1 MGREIPLGRIAGI
14 KVTMD
19 LSVLL
24 VAGFYSWV
32 LATNRFPIQAPGLS
46 TTAYW
51 LAGISFALLFFVSL
65 LVHEVGHALV
75 AKDEGIG
82 VVGISLWLLGGMAR
96 LETSP
101 TTARS
106 EFRIAVVG
114 PLASAACGVVFLV
127 GAYVTPSEGIGELV
141 GHLLALLGIIN
152 LVLAVFNIFPAAP
165 LDGGTVLSS
174 IIWSR
179 TGSHAQGVKWAA
191 YAGLATGALMIFGGL
206 RAMQNTDGRALDGIG
221 LLVVGG
227 FIAFAAY
234 RSVRAYPLFDLLDG
248 MTVADAMTRSP
259 SVAPGWQTLADATS
273 GMFLDGPQQL
283 LPVIDADGHITG
295 LLSTRAVAAVAPD
308 QRRTMTVA
316 DLAYPIQRLTVMST
330 DDQLLS
336 GLQRLDGGDVKLGLV
351 VDSGGTVVGTIE
363 PSVLNRVAARRQA
376 ERAAHLSG

>member
-19 LSVLL
+19 VSVLL

-32 LATNRFPIQAPGLS
+32 LATNRFPIQSPGLS
-46 TTAYW
+46 TSTYW
-51 LAGISFALLFFVSL
+51 VAGISFALLFFVSL
-65 LVHEVGHALV
+65 LVHEIGHALV

-127 GAYVTPSEGIGELV
+127 GAYLAPSSGIGELV
-141 GHLLALLGIIN
+141 GHLLALLGLIN
-152 LVLAVFNIFPAAP
+152 LVLAVFNILPAAP

-174 IIWSR
+174 LIWSR
-179 TGSHAQGVKWAA
+179 TGSHAQGVRWSA
-191 YAGLATGALMIFGGL
+191 YAGLATGGLMIYGGL
-206 RAMQNTDGRALDGIG
+206 RAMQSADSRALDGIG

-227 FIAFAAY
+227 FIAFAAF

-248 MTVADAMTRSP
+248 LHVREAMSP
-259 SVAPGWQTLADATS
+259 AAAVTPGWQPVASAAA
-273 GMFLDGPQQL
+273 GMALEGRQQL
-283 LPVIDADGHITG
+283 YPVIDGDGHVTG
-295 LLSTRAVAAVAPD
+295 LLSTRAVAAVDPA
-308 QRRTMTVA
+308 QRHSIKVS
-316 DLAYPIQRLTVMST
+316 DLAYPLERLTILSA

-351 VDSGGTVVGTIE
+351 VDATGTVVGTIE
-363 PSVLNRVAARRQA
+363 PSVLHHVVERRRA
-376 ERAAHLSG
+376 ELTANPA

>member
-46 TTAYW
+46 TTTYW
-51 LAGISFALLFFVSL
+51 VAGISFALLFFASL
-65 LVHEVGHALV
+65 LVHEIGHALV

-96 LETSP
+96 METSP

-127 GAYVTPSEGIGELV
+127 GAYIAPSGGISDLV
-141 GHLLALLGIIN
+141 GHLLALLGILN
-152 LVLAVFNIFPAAP
+152 LVLAVFNMLPAAP

-174 IIWSR
+174 LIWSR
-179 TGSHAQGVKWAA
+179 TGSHAQGVRWSA
-191 YAGLATGALMIFGGL
+191 YAGLAVGAAMAYAGL
-206 RAMQNTDGRALDGIG
+206 RIMQSDDAAGLNGIG

-227 FIAFAAY
+227 FIAFSAY

-248 MTVADAMTRSP
+248 LTVADAMTAAP
-259 SVAPGWQTLADATS
+259 PVVAGWHPVATATA
-273 GMFLDGPQQL
+273 GLTVDGHHRL
-283 LPVIDADGHITG
+283 LPVIDAGGQITG
-295 LLSTRAVAAVAPD
+295 LLSTRAIAAVDPH
-308 QRRTMTVA
+308 QRMSMTVA
-316 DLAYPIQRLTVMST
+316 DLAYPLERLTVLAP
-330 DDQLLS
+330 DDHLLS
-336 GLQRLDGGDVKLGLV
+336 GLQRLDGGDAKLGIV
-351 VDSGGTVVGTIE
+351 VDQAGTVVGTLE
-363 PSVLNRVAARRQA
+363 PSALHRVVERRRA
-376 ERAAHLSG
+376 ELAIHPT

>member
-19 LSVLL
+19 VTVLL

-32 LATNRFPIQAPGLS
+32 LATNRFPIQSPGLS
-46 TTAYW
+46 TSTYW
-51 LAGISFALLFFVSL
+51 VAGISFALLFFVSL
-65 LVHEVGHALV
+65 LVHEIGHALV

-127 GAYVTPSEGIGELV
+127 GAYLAPTSGIGELV
-141 GHLLALLGIIN
+141 GHLLALLGLIN
-152 LVLAVFNIFPAAP
+152 LVLAVFNILPAAP

-174 IIWSR
+174 LIWSR
-179 TGSHAQGVKWAA
+179 TGSHAQGVRWSA
-191 YAGLATGALMIFGGL
+191 YAGLATGGLMIYGGL
-206 RAMQNTDGRALDGIG
+206 RAMQSADSRALDGIG

-227 FIAFAAY
+227 FIAFAAF

-248 MTVADAMTRSP
+248 LHVREAMSP
-259 SVAPGWQTLADATS
+259 AAAVTPGWQPVASAAA
-273 GMFLDGPQQL
+273 GMALEGRQQL
-283 LPVIDADGHITG
+283 YPVIDGDGQVTG
-295 LLSTRAVAAVAPD
+295 LLSTRAVAAVDPA
-308 QRRTMTVA
+308 RRHSIKVS
-316 DLAYPIQRLTVMST
+316 DLAYPLERLTILSA
-330 DDQLLS
+330 DDHLLS
-336 GLQRLDGGDVKLGLV
+336 GLQRLDGGDAKLGLV
-351 VDSGGTVVGTIE
+351 VDATGTVVGTIE
-363 PSVLNRVAARRQA
+363 PSVLHRVVERRRA
-376 ERAAHLSG
+376 ELTANPT